1 MIDDYASYDAV
12 GLAELVRRRAVS
24 PLELLEAAIMTIER
38 LNPAL
43 NAVVQKHYD
52 QARIA
57 IARGLPHG
65 RFTGVPFLLK
75 DLDVS
80 LAGAP
85 LTNGSRLFAGAMRER
100 DSTLVSRYKA
110 AGLAILGSTN
120 SAEMGLSF
128 STEPLA
134 YGPTLNPWDM
144 SLSPGGSSGGSAAA
158 VASGM
163 TPMAHATDGGGSI
176 RQPAALTG
184 LFGLKPSRGRTPPG
198 PEASEIFFG
207 MSVNHAITRSVRDSA
222 ALLDATLAPEPGALH
237 SLPPPA
243 FAYERCVEI
252 DPAPLRIALQ
262 TSAFDGVDVEPVCRE
277 AAEETARLCALFGHH
292 VEEAAPRFDGA
303 AFSSAA
309 QLLAGVLTASF
320 VDEFAARNA
329 IGEPLALIEPIN
341 AALIEGARRAAPIAV
356 VRAQATIHAVARVY
370 ADFFARYDVILS
382 PTIAAETLK
391 IGWLSGEHRDLD
403 RRAAR
408 SRTYGAFTSPYN
420 AAGCPAMSLPFSS
433 PNARQPVGVQF
444 AAALGR
450 EDILFALA
458 GQLERARPWRGLA
471 QHQPIAGLA

>member
-1 MIDDYASYDAV
+1 
-12 GLAELVRRRAVS
+12 
-24 PLELLEAAIMTIER
+24 
-38 LNPAL
+38 
-43 NAVVQKHYD
+43 
-52 QARIA
+52 
-57 IARGLPHG
+57 
-65 RFTGVPFLLK
+65 
-75 DLDVS
+75 
-80 LAGAP
+80 
-85 LTNGSRLFAGAMRER
+85 
-100 DSTLVSRYKA
+100 
-110 AGLAILGSTN
+110 
-120 SAEMGLSF
+120 
-128 STEPLA
+128 
-134 YGPTLNPWDM
+134 
-144 SLSPGGSSGGSAAA
+144 
-158 VASGM
+158 
-163 TPMAHATDGGGSI
+163 MAHATDGGGSI

-207 MSVNHAITRSVRDSA
+207 MSVNHAITRSVRDNA

-252 DPAPLRIALQ
+252 DPAPLRIAFQ

-277 AAEETARLCALFGHH
+277 AAEETARLCALFGHL

-391 IGWLSGEHRDLD
+391 IGWLFG
-403 RRAAR
+403 RASRPR
-408 SRTYGAFTSPYN
+408 SSRGALANLWAFTSPYN
-420 AAGCPAMSLPFSS
+420 AAGCPAMSLPFSP
-433 PNARQPVGVQF
+433 PNARRPVGVQF

-458 GQLERARPWRGLA
+458 GQLEACAPLAGLGA
-471 QHQPIAGLA
+471 HQPIAGLA